1 MHRISGLPEIE
12 RPVFGQKASFLWPGQ
27 SGRIAGSAWSA
38 VEDSTIIVVE
48 VADELPR
55 LRHRVRLRKVSNAT
69 KLPANSGLHPA
80 SRTASIE
87 RAAPSHLNYFSEQ
100 KYCLPGLPS
109 GIQPGRNR
117 CQILNPFS
125 RASARL
131 RGKVSLTEPGS
142 IHALI
147 IKGIRQARRARH
159 AQFAGHFTEER
170 ISKVGY

>member
-1 MHRISGLPEIE
+1 MHSGSGLPEIE
-12 RPVFGQKASFLWPGQ
+12 RPVFGKRPASC
-27 SGRIAGSAWSA
+27 GRANRVGIAGSAWSA

-100 KYCLPGLPS
+100 KYCLPGLHHW
-109 GIQPGRNR
+109 R
-117 CQILNPFS
+117 FS
-125 RASARL
+125 DIC
-131 RGKVSLTEPGS
+131 GSL
-142 IHALI
+142 
-147 IKGIRQARRARH
+147 
-159 AQFAGHFTEER
+159 
-170 ISKVGY
+170 V